1 MDNINLEDLNLEDM
15 SEEQGIKPGSESPEG
30 PTPEEQLA
38 LIPVED
44 IVQFLKDKEVL
55 PIDFEIP
62 AEFTSLEGADMTSA
76 GMRMEGE
83 AGMEPEMGMEGMPS
97 LEDMGPM

>member
-1 MDNINLEDLNLEDM
+1 MENINLEDLNLEDM

-30 PTPEEQLA
+30 PSVEEQLSI
-38 LIPVED
+38 IPVED

-62 AEFTSLEGADMTSA
+62 AEFTSMA
-76 GMRMEGE
+76 GTE
-83 AGMEPEMGMEGMPS
+83 APMGEMGGEMPMEEGMGDMEGMPS
-97 LEDMGPM
+97 LEQMGPM